1 MTERVL
7 VADSKTQLLFLRGHY
22 LHYAYIYPLDDEIY
36 ESYELKSLS
45 VDSAIN
51 GKVNSATVSL
61 VIEDND
67 NAPEV
72 SISSDKEYLGEID
85 GFNISTIT
93 ATLTNAVSDTVK
105 VPLVVTGDADSLD
118 FNISNSFITINPGDV
133 EGSVSVTVL
142 SDSIIETNE
151 KLIIRAVDVK
161 NASDTVKQVISLIIT
176 EDVCDFIETD
186 IKGNVFPNTLQYL

>member
-1 MTERVL
+1 MLSSEKIKELYDRESSGGGFENSITVPAGSL
-7 VADSKTQLLFLRGHY
+7 SSL
-22 LHYAYIYPLDDEIY
+22 AYIYPLDDEIY

-61 VIEDND
+61 IIEDND

-105 VPLVVTGDADSLD
+105 SSSVATGDADSLD

-133 EGSVSVTVL
+133 EGF
-142 SDSIIETNE
+142 
-151 KLIIRAVDVK
+151 R
-161 NASDTVKQVISLIIT
+161 
-176 EDVCDFIETD
+176 
-186 IKGNVFPNTLQYL
+186 FP